1 MLSRFKEHLQSLVFT
16 INVST
21 DKPHIELTFEEPNFW
36 QNSAEYSC

>member
-16 INVST
+16 INV
-21 DKPHIELTFEEPNFW
+21 KPHIELIFEEPNFW